1 MSQNTGGN
9 ITPQHARLLA
19 IVREIDHVIA
29 AQDAQKAAQLVE
41 PFVTSVTPEITP
53 GDIAGWV
60 RATIAGGIGAY
71 LQNRGGGVTLD
82 QLADTLELSGIDPQT
97 VELTTKQVIAVTG
110 VTERTIRRY
119 TGSGKLIPKEVTTD
133 NGKAHLFNVAQ
144 LTDVFSARANVIDKA
159 RTNPLEDLAGSVQA
173 MTAGFGDVIR
183 DQQARTDQL
192 TAMLEAQAEIIRAQG
207 RVIEDLRAEQ
217 RDTRAQIHQL
227 HETTVK
233 ALMPREKVS
242 IWAKLRRRDQ

>member
-1 MSQNTGGN
+1 MIDQAAKNS
-9 ITPQHARLLA
+9 PLYARLRA
-19 IVREIDHVIA
+19 IVGEIDRVVS
-29 AQDAQKAAQLVE
+29 AQDAEKAAQLVE
-41 PFVTSVTPEITP
+41 PFVTPVTPEITP
-53 GDIAGWV
+53 GDIGGWI
-60 RATIAGGIGAY
+60 RSTIAGGIGMY

-82 QLADTLELSGIDPQT
+82 QLADTLELAGIDPQT

-133 NGKAHLFNVAQ
+133 NGKAHLFNVAL

-183 DQQARTDQL
+183 DQQKQTQEL
-192 TAMLEAQAEIIRAQG
+192 IEMIKAQAATIEAQG
-207 RVIEDLRAEQ
+207 RVIDDLRAEQ

-233 ALMPREKVS
+233 ALMPREKQS
-242 IWAKLRRRDQ
+242 FWKKRAR